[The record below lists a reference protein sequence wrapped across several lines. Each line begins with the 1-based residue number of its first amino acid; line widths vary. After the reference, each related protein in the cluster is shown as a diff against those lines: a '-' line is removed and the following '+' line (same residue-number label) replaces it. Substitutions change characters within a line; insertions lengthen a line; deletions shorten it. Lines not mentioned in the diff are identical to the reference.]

1 MLYQAPRNRER
12 GRRRRIMETVSPTRQ
27 KRSVSGRRK
36 TSGVGPR
43 RDNGPTTDL
52 TFGVLDSLV
61 GFHLRLAQEAS
72 FRGFLRRVGEAELR
86 PGRFAAMMIIRNNP
100 GVNPAAL
107 SRAIGRDKSSVT
119 PLLQKLE
126 RQGLVARA
134 PQAEDA
140 RSHGLTLTQAGER
153 TLDALLE
160 QALAH
165 DRELDAIVGAG
176 KLQLIAALKRIAR
189 GMG

>member
-1 MLYQAPRNRER
+1 MD
-12 GRRRRIMETVSPTRQ
+12 TVSAARTRR
-27 KRSVSGRRK
+27 KRPVSGRRSASR
-36 TSGVGPR
+36 TEPR
-43 RDNGPTTDL
+43 WDNSATTDL
-52 TFGVLDSLV
+52 ALGILDSLV

-72 FRGFLRRVGEAELR
+72 FRGFSRRVGEAELR

-126 RQGLVARA
+126 KLGLVDRA

-140 RSHGLTLTQAGER
+140 RSHGLTLTAAGER
-153 TLDALLE
+153 PLDALLE

-165 DRELDAIVGAG
+165 DRQLDEIVGAG
-176 KLQLIAALKRIAR
+176 KADLIAALKRIAR
-189 GMG
+189 DMR

>member
-1 MLYQAPRNRER
+1 MD
-12 GRRRRIMETVSPTRQ
+12 TVSAERM
-27 KRSVSGRRK
+27 RRK
-36 TSGVGPR
+36 RPAPGRQNASGAEPPW
-43 RDNGPTTDL
+43 DNGAATDL
-52 TFGVLDSLV
+52 ALGILDSLI
-61 GFHLRLAQEAS
+61 GFNLRLAQEAS
-72 FRGFLRRVGEAELR
+72 FRGFSRRVGQAELR

-126 RQGLVARA
+126 KLGLVVRA

-140 RSHGLTLTQAGER
+140 RSHGLTLTAAGER

-160 QALAH
+160 RALAH
-165 DRELDAIVGAG
+165 DRDLDEIVGPRKAE
-176 KLQLIAALKRIAR
+176 LIGVLKRIAR
-189 GMG
+189 DMR